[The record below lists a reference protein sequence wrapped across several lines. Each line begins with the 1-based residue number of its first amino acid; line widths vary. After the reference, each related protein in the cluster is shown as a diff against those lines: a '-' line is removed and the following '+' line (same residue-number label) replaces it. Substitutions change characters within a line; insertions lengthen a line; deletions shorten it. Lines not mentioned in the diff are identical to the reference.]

1 MSKLQNDNIINIL
14 KEENETLRKEKE
26 QLRDS
31 IHILFWDYEEET
43 QKLKN
48 RIELLENSLDD
59 NYILIEILKSQ
70 NERYEKILQ
79 NKKIIKL

>member
-1 MSKLQNDNIINIL
+1 MIKSENDKIISIL

-43 QKLKN
+43 QKLKD
-48 RIELLENSLDD
+48 RITLLENSLDD

-70 NERYEKILQ
+70 NERYEKIL
-79 NKKIIKL
+79 NTKIIKL

>member
-1 MSKLQNDNIINIL
+1 MIKSENDKIISIL

-43 QKLKN
+43 QKLKD

-70 NERYEKILQ
+70 NERYEKIL
-79 NKKIIKL
+79 NTKIIKL